1 MATPF
6 DKVLTSAGV
15 LGADGKISETEK
27 QKFAD
32 NVGSFLKNGSQI
44 PGLEFPPDPN
54 AEETTKRLKASK
66 SWNKTYVEGL
76 LEPTVKMMDTTGNIP
91 LFPIHDPSS
100 TFGFDIDVKDLGDP
114 TKFTPDAIFTKTS
127 LSLSD
132 VTAKVAEIPTNIPA
146 IPPIPQLPPTPTP
159 DGMLENFDI
168 KKEDLSLSA
177 DGLNVDLA
185 GKKTIEITSSPIDL
199 FTALLK
205 APLDI
210 FSNLVSNLNGTLEA
224 IVDGTLLQ
232 KILKLLID
240 LIKVILEKIGV
251 IISAAIAL
259 VSTILAW
266 AYKVVSAIAAAIVSA
281 IIGTG
286 SISTSVYNS
295 KPL

>member
-6 DKVLTSAGV
+6 DKVLTGAGV
-15 LGADGKISETEK
+15 LGADGKLSETEK

-54 AEETTKRLKASK
+54 AEETIKRLKESK

-114 TKFTPDAIFTKTS
+114 TKFTPDVILTKTS
-127 LSLSD
+127 LTLPD
-132 VTAKVAEIPTNIPA
+132 VTAKLADIPTNIPA
-146 IPPIPQLPPTPTP
+146 IPPVPQLPSVPTP

-185 GKKTIEITSSPIDL
+185 GKKTIEITSSSLDL
-199 FTALLK
+199 FTELLK

-210 FSNLVSNLNGTLEA
+210 FGNLVANLDGTLES
-224 IVDGTLLQ
+224 IIDGTLPQ
-232 KILKLLID
+232 KILKLITD
-240 LIKVILEKIGV
+240 LIKIILEKIGV

-259 VSTILAW
+259 VATILGW
-266 AYKVVSAIAAAIVSA
+266 AYKIVSAIAASIVSA
-281 IIGTG
+281 IVGTG
-286 SISTSVYNS
+286 SISTSVYNAQLS
-295 KPL
+295 

>member
-6 DKVLTSAGV
+6 DRVLTGAGV
-15 LGADGKISETEK
+15 LGADGKVSEAEK

-32 NVGSFLKNGSQI
+32 SVGNFLKNGSQI

-54 AEETTKRLKASK
+54 AEETIKRLKESK

-114 TKFTPDAIFTKTS
+114 TKFTPDVILTKTS
-127 LSLSD
+127 LTLSD
-132 VTAKVAEIPTNIPA
+132 VTAKLAEIPTNIPA
-146 IPPIPQLPPTPTP
+146 IPPVPQLPPAPTP
-159 DGMLENFDI
+159 DVMLENFDI

-177 DGLNVDLA
+177 DGIDVDLA

-199 FTALLK
+199 FTELLK

-210 FSNLVSNLNGTLEA
+210 FSNLLANLDGTLES
-224 IVDGTLLQ
+224 IIDGTLPQ
-232 KILKLLID
+232 KILKLITD
-240 LIKVILEKIGV
+240 LIKIIMEKIGA
-251 IISAAIAL
+251 IISTAIAL

-266 AYKVVSAIAAAIVSA
+266 AYKVVSAIAASIVSA
-281 IIGTG
+281 IVGTG
-286 SISTSVYNS
+286 SISTSVYNARLS
-295 KPL
+295 